1 MSATI
6 SVVIP
11 VLDDARML
19 ETCLQALHHQTRPAD
34 EVIVVDNGCADDSVT
49 VAHGFGAR
57 VVTEPRRGITAAAA
71 HGFDVATGTIIARC
85 DADSRV
91 PPRWLERIEQSFAER
106 PQAVAVTGPASFY
119 DLGQISGGAAR
130 VLYLS
135 GYFVSMRLLLG
146 HTVLFGSNCAVRA
159 DAWHAVSATVP
170 RDDSEIHDD
179 MDLSY
184 RLPATARVVYDRDLV
199 VGISGRPFDSLS
211 TFGRRLSRAVR
222 TFSLHLPAQLPHRRW
237 ARRLT
242 AQRRRATWIALPDEA
257 RA

>member
-1 MSATI
+1 M
-6 SVVIP
+6 
-11 VLDDARML
+11 
-19 ETCLQALHHQTRPAD
+19 
-34 EVIVVDNGCADDSVT
+34 
-49 VAHGFGAR
+49 
-57 VVTEPRRGITAAAA
+57 VTEPRRGITAAAA
-71 HGFDVATGTIIARC
+71 CGFDEATGSIIARC

-91 PPRWLERIEQSFAER
+91 PPGWLARIERSLAAHR
-106 PQAVAVTGPASFY
+106 DAVAVTGPATFY
-119 DLGQISGGAAR
+119 DLGPISGGTAK

-159 DAWHAVSATVP
+159 DAWQAVSADVP

-184 RLPATARVVYDRDLV
+184 RFPATARVVYDRNLV
-199 VGISGRPFDSLS
+199 VGISGRPFDSLGII
-211 TFGRRLSRAVR
+211 GRRLSRAVK

-237 ARRLT
+237 ATRLRD
-242 AQRRRATWIALPDEA
+242 QRRRSSSVALTEES